1 MNARHLIQI
10 MDHLNFVAEGD
21 FLTRLCNV
29 HGVRRRKGH
38 WSWKFP
44 FYHRRERD
52 GELRLRAIEVIA
64 GRSPRDV

>member
-1 MNARHLIQI
+1 MFERYEKE
-10 MDHLNFVAEGD
+10 EGD

-29 HGVRRRKGH
+29 HGVQRRKGH
-38 WSWKFP
+38 WLWKFP

-52 GELRLRAIEVIA
+52 EELRLRAIEVIT